1 MSLNS
6 KEKKYEKRRNAERK
20 DLEEEK
26 HVQLTQKKKIERL
39 DIQTKETI
47 REKK

>member
-1 MSLNS
+1 MSSLNS

-26 HVQLTQKKKIERL
+26 QVQLTLKKNERF

-47 REKK
+47 GEKK